1 MAANVESMFSVRE
14 TPWHGLG
21 EIVKEALTSEEAIKI
36 AGLDWDVIQKPVY
49 ANGNVVSGYRA
60 NIRETDGSILGL
72 VTDRYRIVQNRAAFS
87 FTDELLGEGVTYET
101 AGSLANGRRVWLL
114 ARLEGRIMTG
124 ERYDPYLVFF
134 NSHDGSGAIKVA
146 VTPVRVVCQN
156 TLNLALRTTDRA
168 WSCMHKGDIRV
179 KLDEARYTLS
189 HTKEYLDALEDEF
202 GNLKLKKLTDDK
214 VKQYVEDLLP
224 LDEDEPSQI
233 RRRNI
238 EAMRKDLLY
247 RYFFAPDLVDVE
259 KSAYRF
265 INAVS
270 DFTTH
275 TTEHKFTKHYQEN
288 LFNKTANGNPLIDKA
303 YMMVKAA

>member
-72 VTDRYRIVQNRAAFS
+72 VTDRYRIVQNRDAFS
-87 FTDELLGEGVTYET
+87 FTDELLGDGVTYET

-224 LDEDEPSQI
+224 LDEDEPSPI

>member
-1 MAANVESMFSVRE
+1 MSANVESMFSVRE

-21 EIVKEALTSEEAIKI
+21 TIVQDAPTSEEAIKI

-49 ANGNVVSGYRA
+49 ANGNIIKGYKA
-60 NIRETDGSILGL
+60 NIRETDGNVLGL
-72 VTDRYRIVQNRAAFS
+72 VTDRYRIVQNRDAFG
-87 FTDELLGEGVTYET
+87 FTDALLGEGVTYET
-101 AGSLANGRRVWLL
+101 AGSLANGKKIWLL
-114 ARLEGRIMTG
+114 ASLEGRSITG
-124 ERYDPYLVFF
+124 EQYDPYLVFF

-146 VTPVRVVCQN
+146 ITPVRVVCQN
-156 TLNLALRTTDRA
+156 TLNLALKQASRT
-168 WSCMHKGDIRV
+168 WSCMHKGDIRS
-179 KLDEARYTLS
+179 KMDDARYTLS
-189 HTKEYLDALEDEF
+189 HTKEYLDALEEEF
-202 GNLKLKKLTDDK
+202 GNLKLKKLTDDR

-224 LDEDEPSQI
+224 LDENEPSNV

-270 DFTTH
+270 DFVTH
-275 TTEHKFTKHYQEN
+275 TSEHKFTKHYQEN
-288 LFNKTANGNPLIDKA
+288 LFDKTANGNPMIDKA
-303 YMMVKAA
+303 FMMVKAA

>member
-72 VTDRYRIVQNRAAFS
+72 VTDRYRIVQNRDAFS

-156 TLNLALRTTDRA
+156 TLNLALRTADRA

-189 HTKEYLDALEDEF
+189 HTKEYLDSLEDEF

-224 LDEDEPSQI
+224 LDEDEPSTI